1 MWWAALLP
9 SDHTGSNAL
18 SPTDPARALA
28 LWALQFTPRV
38 ALADE
43 GVVMEVGASLRLFG
57 GARCLA
63 DRVRSEA
70 APLGVERI
78 AWAPNSLAA
87 LALARAGQAGSA
99 GRLKA
104 LPLACLSAARP
115 HAAALA
121 RIGCRTLGELEQLP
135 RAGVARRFGQA
146 LLDALDGLYG
156 RAPER
161 HAWVIPPE
169 RFDVRLELMHRVD
182 AAPAL
187 LFGARRLLLQM
198 AGWLA
203 ARHGGI
209 TACTLHWAHDAMRS
223 RGAGEGGRLTIRTAE
238 PTRDA
243 GHLCRLLAE
252 HLAHVRL
259 AAPVGDLRLV
269 AQDVVPLPASH
280 ASWLPEEAG
289 EGEPLPLVLERIA
302 ARLGAG
308 RVRRPELREDHRPE
322 WMCAWRDAL
331 PLDAA
336 AGRASSPSMPAMP
349 QPGFL
354 RPEPL
359 RLAVRG
365 HRPCY
370 QGELQLLLGP
380 QRLEAGW
387 WDCGTTP
394 PEHRLALRDYWVA
407 ASERAGLLWVFR
419 TRLAAEPAW
428 FLHGHFA

>member
-9 SDHTGSNAL
+9 SDHAGHHARL
-18 SPTDPARALA
+18 PTDQAQPLA
-28 LWALQFTPRV
+28 LWAMQFTPRV

-57 GARCLA
+57 GARRLA
-63 DRVRSEA
+63 ARVRAEA
-70 APLGVERI
+70 VPLGVRHI
-78 AWAPNSLAA
+78 AWAPTSLAA
-87 LALARAGQAGSA
+87 LALARAGQTWSA
-99 GRLKA
+99 ERLQT

-115 HAAALA
+115 HVTALA

-146 LLDALDGLYG
+146 LLDALDRLHG

-161 HAWVIPPE
+161 HAWVIAPA
-169 RFDVRLELMHRVD
+169 RFDARLALMHRVD

-203 ARHGGI
+203 ARQGGI

-223 RGAGEGGRLTIRTAE
+223 RGAGEGGQLVIRTAE

-243 GHLCRLLAE
+243 GHLCRLLAA

-269 AQDVVPLPASH
+269 AEDVVPLPASH
-280 ASWLPEEAG
+280 VSWLPDEAG
-289 EGEPLPLVLERIA
+289 EGEPLPQMLERIA
-302 ARLGAG
+302 ARLGPG

-322 WMCAWRDAL
+322 WMCVWRDAL
-331 PLDAA
+331 SPNAE
-336 AGRASSPSMPAMP
+336 AGRAPWPSMSAMP

-359 RLAVRG
+359 RLAVRD
-365 HRPCY
+365 HRPYY

-387 WDCGTTP
+387 WDCGATQ
-394 PEHRLALRDYWVA
+394 RLALRDYWVA
-407 ASERAGLLWVFR
+407 ASERAGLLWVFQ